1 MLLKRY
7 RQILLDLVALFESF
21 VRQPRECF
29 RLLRG
34 LPEMLAGSLRAR
46 DWTPAGAQDSST
58 PPTAQSNSQTS
69 SNPLA
74 VYFQSHTEGRGI
86 WKLEHYLD
94 IYHRHFAKFVGQEIH
109 IVEIG
114 VFSGGSLEMW
124 KNYFGSK
131 CQVYGVD
138 IKEECKAYEGDGIKI
153 FIGDQADR
161 RFWRRFK
168 EEVPQVDILI
178 DDGGHL
184 HEQQIVTLEEMLPHL
199 RSGGVYLCEDV
210 VEVFNRFPAYVYG
223 LGRQLNAF
231 AYQPS
236 ELSVES
242 TPFQSAIQS
251 VHLYPYVTVIEKS
264 ASPIEHLR
272 LPMQGSEWRPL
283 AEAGTPE
290 VTLSARS

>member
-1 MLLKRY
+1 MSLKRY

-21 VRQPRECF
+21 VRQPLECF

-46 DWTPAGAQDSST
+46 DWTPAEVEESST
-58 PPTAQSNSQTS
+58 PATTQSNSQTS

-74 VYFQSHTEGRGI
+74 DYFKSHTEGRGI

-94 IYHRHFAKFVGQEIH
+94 IYHRHFAKFVGQEVH

-124 KNYFGSK
+124 KSYFGSK
-131 CQVYGVD
+131 CQVYGID
-138 IKEECKAYEGDGIKI
+138 IKEACKAYEGDRVKI

-161 RFWRRFK
+161 QFWRRFK

-184 HEQQIVTLEEMLPHL
+184 PGQQIVTLEEMLPHL
-199 RSGGVYLCEDV
+199 RPGGVFLCEDV
-210 VEVFNRFPAYVYG
+210 ITVPNKFPGYIYG
-223 LGRQLNAF
+223 LSRHLNAY
-231 AYQPS
+231 AYRPDDLQVDMS
-236 ELSVES
+236 K
-242 TPFQSAIQS
+242 FQSSIQS

-264 ASPIEHLR
+264 ASPIEHIR
-272 LPMQGSEWRPL
+272 LPMQGTEWRPL
-283 AEAGTPE
+283 AEAGTTE
-290 VTLSARS
+290 VTFSARS